1 MAKKNRYTVF
11 DLMDDRGVFE
21 KNSANACSPLY
32 GGPLQYPKML
42 YHPKGETRVTQKAET
57 LVTPYGPKEVGEQ
70 RELVSRVVQDSE
82 EEEVLRAEGWHD
94 HPAKAIAASGQTPPA
109 VGVVNS
115 KDLENEKLRQ
125 QIAEME
131 KQLAAFNSG
140 KKVAAAA

>member
-1 MAKKNRYTVF
+1 M
-11 DLMDDRGVFE
+11 
-21 KNSANACSPLY
+21 
-32 GGPLQYPKML
+32 
-42 YHPKGETRVTQKAET
+42 TQKAET

-125 QIAEME
+125 KLAEME
-131 KQLAAFNSG
+131 KQLAAFNNG